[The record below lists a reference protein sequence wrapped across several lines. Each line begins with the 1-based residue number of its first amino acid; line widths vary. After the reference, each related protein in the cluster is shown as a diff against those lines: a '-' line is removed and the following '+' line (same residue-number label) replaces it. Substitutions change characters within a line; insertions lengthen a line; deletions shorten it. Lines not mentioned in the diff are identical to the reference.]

1 MQNLATKFI
10 VGVAVV
16 AAVGM
21 SYALI
26 NQLIKISTLQTL
38 SHNEVSIDQALLVA
52 QGAIDK
58 CRGEGAAAISVA
70 VVDGTGGIRYLVR
83 GDGASP
89 QDLEAAR
96 RKAYTARTFRQTT
109 SAWIE
114 RTAQDALD
122 DKGNRIDLIGQ
133 RFLENTLAEAGG
145 VPLLWH
151 NDAIG
156 GVGVKG
162 AKDGATD
169 EVCAQAGADAIKD
182 QLL

>member
-1 MQNLATKFI
+1 MQNLATKFV

-38 SHNEVSIDQALLVA
+38 SHSEVSIDQALLVA
-52 QGAIDK
+52 QGAVDECK
-58 CRGEGAAAISVA
+58 KAGATISVA
-70 VVDGTGGIRYLVR
+70 VVDASGGVRFLLR

-96 RKAYTARTFRQTT
+96 RKAYTARTFRMTT
-109 SAWIE
+109 SDWIQ
-114 RTAQDALD
+114 RTAMDAVD
-122 DKGNRIDLIGQ
+122 DNGVAIDLNGQ
-133 RFLENTLAEAGG
+133 RYLENTLAEAGG
-145 VPLLWH
+145 VPLIWH
-151 NDAIG
+151 NAAIG

-162 AKDGATD
+162 AKDGTAD
-169 EVCAQAGADAIKD
+169 EVCAQAGAAAIKD